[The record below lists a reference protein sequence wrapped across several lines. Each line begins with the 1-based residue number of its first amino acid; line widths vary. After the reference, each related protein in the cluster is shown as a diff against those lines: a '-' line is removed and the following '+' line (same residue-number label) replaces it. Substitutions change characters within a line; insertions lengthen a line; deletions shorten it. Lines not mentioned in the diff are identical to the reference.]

1 MAKSELLIDLRA
13 LGILV
18 CGILK
23 GPGFFN
29 GPFFHSSIMSAT
41 EMPDN
46 VFFLILNCKTSI
58 IQTIVFSF
66 FNLSNN
72 QRIVIKLRY
81 KQTIVIHF
89 SISDFTFR

>member
-1 MAKSELLIDLRA
+1 MAKSELLIDLRD

-29 GPFFHSSIMSAT
+29 GPLFHSSIMSAT

-46 VFFLILNCKTSI
+46 VFFLNFEL
-58 IQTIVFSF
+58 
-66 FNLSNN
+66 
-72 QRIVIKLRY
+72 
-81 KQTIVIHF
+81 
-89 SISDFTFR
+89 

>member
-1 MAKSELLIDLRA
+1 MAKSELLIDLRD

-46 VFFLILNCKTSI
+46 VFFLNFEL
-58 IQTIVFSF
+58 
-66 FNLSNN
+66 
-72 QRIVIKLRY
+72 
-81 KQTIVIHF
+81 
-89 SISDFTFR
+89 